1 MSIVKHSFKPRPALK
16 RRDVHSRRAFGTGS
30 LFELNPFLLMEDW
43 DIESDS
49 DSIAS
54 SSGRPYRRNHVVG
67 TGSQAP
73 NDYASVA
80 PHQIKSSDPSI

>member
-16 RRDVHSRRAFGTGS
+16 RRDVHSRRIFGTGS

-49 DSIAS
+49 GSMAS
-54 SSGRPYRRNHVVG
+54 SSGRLHRRAAA
-67 TGSQAP
+67 TKGSQAP
-73 NDYASVA
+73 NEYASVA
-80 PHQIKSSDPSI
+80 PNQKK